1 MMSYKAFFE
10 FGLDIA
16 QKKKFLWAV
25 QNTENICIFYTE
37 TKIKTTKAK
46 NTSVYHIT
54 LLLKNVS
61 YALTITG

>member
-16 QKKKFLWAV
+16 QKKKFFWVV

-61 YALTITG
+61 YVLTNTG